1 MLKVSFQGALGANSD
16 AAARLHFPDQSI
28 ETVPCE
34 RFVDAFELVANGSVD
49 RAMIP
54 IENSTAG
61 IVYRPYDLLQ
71 EYDLH
76 IVGERYHHVEHCL
89 IGQPGAKMADIT
101 AAKSHY
107 QALAQCRQYLGSRNI
122 DMVEA
127 FDTAGAVEEI
137 ANDPAKDPTV
147 AAIAPELAAEIYGMQ
162 LLQVGIND
170 SAHNYTRFIE
180 LAREPHPVPIETPA
194 KTSIVFSFEENKPG
208 NLFWVMGAFAS
219 REIDLSKL
227 ESRPKPGKP
236 FQYMFY
242 VDLIGNAADQ
252 RCINSLNQV
261 REMASDLR
269 VLGTYAR
276 GEFQASA

>member
-16 AAARLHFPDQSI
+16 AAARLHFADKTI
-28 ETVPCE
+28 KTVPCD
-34 RFVDAFELVANGSVD
+34 RFVDAFEAVANGDVD

-89 IGQPGAKMADIT
+89 IGQPGATIADIK

-107 QALAQCRQYLGSRNI
+107 QALLQCRQYLNERDI
-122 DMVEA
+122 EHVEA

-162 LLQVGIND
+162 VLQVGIND
-170 SAHNYTRFIE
+170 SPHNYTRFVE
-180 LAREPHPVPIETPA
+180 LARDPIDVPTDTKA
-194 KTSIVFSFEENKPG
+194 KTSIVFSFEKNKPG
-208 NLFWVMGAFAS
+208 NLFWAMGAFAS
-219 REIDLSKL
+219 RDIDLSKL
-227 ESRPKPGKP
+227 ESRPAPGRP
-236 FQYMFY
+236 FEYMFY
-242 VDLIGNAADQ
+242 LDFLGNMADPASV
-252 RCINSLNQV
+252 NALNQV
-261 REMASDLR
+261 REMAPDVR
-269 VLGTYAR
+269 VLGSYVR
-276 GEFQASA
+276 DELLIG